1 MPTSILKFSLIKNKT
16 LIFIFK
22 LKKGILSNLTC
33 NNENNKKA
41 ALRSNGIQILLNC
54 MQKNLLA
61 QKPGLIEPCICAL
74 RHITNRHSDM
84 LLAQEQVRSV
94 NGLSIITQLMSI
106 QPRSWP
112 CIKAVLGLVRNFC
125 TNQLNANQ
133 LRTNC
138 MIEKLM
144 QILYDAYTEI
154 QMRAQQQSQLNPNSL
169 VIKIE
174 DVNLFDIV
182 EASSSALLLLAKEF
196 QNQIIMR
203 DLDCIGFFVQMF
215 YSPIGLIQ
223 KAAASLLAELASS
236 KECAEVIEQQAG
248 LHQYVQANFC
258 NQYGV
263 LKTIAEIATVAA
275 NNSSHAS
282 IILQHVTT
290 LMQRLQD
297 HKNQQHQAF
306 MIQQQQQQQQ
316 QRQFQHH
323 HHHQQQTPPTQ
334 QQFPPQPV
342 QQQLQPTQQ
351 QQAPPQMVQQMDHQF
366 GVMPPQQP
374 PQQQMYYNHP
384 SMQTGYP
391 PQQHHQQSPLVP
403 NQQQFGSQ
411 PFF

>member
-1 MPTSILKFSLIKNKT
+1 
-16 LIFIFK
+16 
-22 LKKGILSNLTC
+22 
-33 NNENNKKA
+33 
-41 ALRSNGIQILLNC
+41 
-54 MQKNLLA
+54 
-61 QKPGLIEPCICAL
+61 
-74 RHITNRHSDM
+74 M

-125 TNQLNANQ
+125 TNQVNANQ
-133 LRTNC
+133 LRANC

-154 QMRAQQQSQLNPNSL
+154 QIRAQQQQPQLNSISLNSL

-182 EASSSALLLLAKEF
+182 EASSSALLLLAKEY

-223 KAAASLLAELASS
+223 KSAVSLLAELSSS
-236 KECAEVIEQQAG
+236 KECAEVVEQQAG

-263 LKTIAEIATVAA
+263 LKTIAEIAPLAA
-275 NNSSHAS
+275 TNSHSS

-297 HKNQQHQAF
+297 HKNQAF
-306 MIQQQQQQQQ
+306 MLQQQQQ
-316 QRQFQHH
+316 QRQF
-323 HHHQQQTPPTQ
+323 HHHQQVPPTQ
-334 QQFPPQPV
+334 QFPQQV
-342 QQQLQPTQQ
+342 QQLQPVQHQQ
-351 QQAPPQMVQQMDHQF
+351 QPPQQMEHQF
-366 GVMPPQQP
+366 GVMPPQQQIP
-374 PQQQMYYNHP
+374 QQQQQQMYYNHP
-384 SMQTGYP
+384 SMQAGGYP
-391 PQQHHQQSPLVP
+391 PQPQHLHHQQQQSPLLP